1 MLSLFLLFLQ
11 TAKLKLISVITKLR
25 HKMRRKITI
34 FTVIS
39 ILWIV
44 IGLLCVCD
52 LCAQDKRLGLRTV
65 VIDAGHGGKDPGGVS
80 RDKSTYEKNL
90 VLDIAK
96 RFGSKIKEKFPD
108 VKVIYTR
115 STDVYVALNE
125 RAEIANR
132 NNADLFISIHT
143 NAASSTAAHG
153 ASVHVLGQSGNPNRD
168 LYASNLDVCK
178 RENSV
183 MLLEEDYTTAYQG
196 FDPNS
201 PESFIFFNLMRSS
214 HFENSIL
221 FAEEVDRQLRRTKF
235 SVSGYTG
242 IHQDPFWVLWRT
254 SMPAVLLELGFITN
268 ESDLKVLK
276 TQDGREDISN
286 KLLEAFSKYKT
297 YYDSS
302 IDTSSSTQQSSAKPQ
317 SPAKAQPSKS
327 SESKVET
334 TDATYYSIQIFGLRR
349 VLNPGDSAF
358 KGLDVHS
365 VRVENSEIIRYLSG
379 KWSSKETALQNLSK
393 VKEKFPD
400 AYLVNVSNG
409 IVTRIN

>member
-1 MLSLFLLFLQ
+1 MR
-11 TAKLKLISVITKLR
+11 TKL
-25 HKMRRKITI
+25 TI
-34 FTVIS
+34 LSVFFI
-39 ILWIV
+39 
-44 IGLLCVCD
+44 
-52 LCAQDKRLGLRTV
+52 LCAALVLQPCGNLEAKGKNLGLKTV

-80 RDKSTYEKNL
+80 RDKSAYEKNL

-96 RFGSKIKEKFPD
+96 RFGGKIKEKYPD

-125 RAEIANR
+125 RADIANR

-143 NAASSTAAHG
+143 NAAASTSAHG
-153 ASVHVLGQSGNPNRD
+153 ASVHVLGQSSNPNRD

-214 HFENSIL
+214 HFENSLL
-221 FAEEVDRQLRRTKF
+221 FAEEVDRQLRKTKF
-235 SVSGYTG
+235 TVSNYTG

-268 ESDLKVLK
+268 SSDLSVLK
-276 TQDGREDISN
+276 SQQGREDISN
-286 KLLEAFSKYKT
+286 KLLAAFSVYKT

-302 IDTSSSTQQSSAKPQ
+302 IDAEKQEEMPVAKPDVQPATQQLVITKEA
-317 SPAKAQPSKS
+317 PAA
-327 SESKVET
+327 ENG
-334 TDATYYSIQIFGLRR
+334 TYYGIQIFGLRKI
-349 VLNPGDSAF
+349 LKAGDPAF

-365 VRVENSEIIRYLSG
+365 VVTPGSEVVRYVSGRWDSASKAKENLDEVRR
-379 KWSSKETALQNLSK
+379 
-393 VKEKFPD
+393 KFPD
-400 AYLVNVSNG
+400 AYVVKVTDG
-409 IVTRIN
+409 TVTRVK

>member
-1 MLSLFLLFLQ
+1 MR
-11 TAKLKLISVITKLR
+11 TKL
-25 HKMRRKITI
+25 TI
-34 FTVIS
+34 LSVFFI
-39 ILWIV
+39 
-44 IGLLCVCD
+44 
-52 LCAQDKRLGLRTV
+52 LCAALVLQPCGNLEAKGKNLGLKTV

-80 RDKSTYEKNL
+80 RDKSAYEKNL

-96 RFGSKIKEKFPD
+96 RFGGKIKEKYPD

-125 RAEIANR
+125 RADIANR

-143 NAASSTAAHG
+143 NAAASTSAHG
-153 ASVHVLGQSGNPNRD
+153 ASVHVLGQSSNPNRD

-214 HFENSIL
+214 HFENSLL
-221 FAEEVDRQLRRTKF
+221 FAEEVDRQLRKTKF
-235 SVSGYTG
+235 TVSNYTG

-268 ESDLKVLK
+268 SSDLSVLK
-276 TQDGREDISN
+276 SQQGREDISN
-286 KLLEAFSKYKT
+286 KLLAAFSVYKT

-302 IDTSSSTQQSSAKPQ
+302 IDAEKQEEMPEAKPDVQPATQQLVITKEA
-317 SPAKAQPSKS
+317 PAA
-327 SESKVET
+327 ENG
-334 TDATYYSIQIFGLRR
+334 TYYGIQIFGLRKI
-349 VLNPGDSAF
+349 LKAGDPAF

-365 VRVENSEIIRYLSG
+365 VVTPGSEVVRYVSGRWDSASKAKENLDEVRR
-379 KWSSKETALQNLSK
+379 
-393 VKEKFPD
+393 KFPD
-400 AYLVNVSNG
+400 AYVVKVTDG
-409 IVTRIN
+409 IVTRVK

>member
-1 MLSLFLLFLQ
+1 MRAKMTILSVF
-11 TAKLKLISVITKLR
+11 SVIMIMT
-25 HKMRRKITI
+25 
-34 FTVIS
+34 
-39 ILWIV
+39 
-44 IGLLCVCD
+44 GLLVASQTD
-52 LCAQDKRLGLRTV
+52 AEGKNLGLKTV

-80 RDKSTYEKNL
+80 RDRSTYEKNL

-96 RFGSKIKEKFPD
+96 RFGSKIKEKYPD

-143 NAASSTAAHG
+143 NAAGSASAHG
-153 ASVHVLGQSGNPNRD
+153 ASVHVLGQSSNPNRD

-183 MLLEEDYTTAYQG
+183 MLLEDDYTTAYQG

-221 FAEEVDRQLRRTKF
+221 FAEEVDRQLRKTGF
-235 SVSGYTG
+235 AVSNYTG

-268 ESDLKVLK
+268 SSDLAVLK
-276 TQDGREDISN
+276 SDRGREDISN
-286 KLLEAFSKYKT
+286 KLLAAFCAYKT
-297 YYDSS
+297 YYDASL
-302 IDTSSSTQQSSAKPQ
+302 DTEKQNVKPDVKQ
-317 SPAKAQPSKS
+317 DARPAVQPEA
-327 SESKVET
+327 SEAAVSGGS
-334 TDATYYSIQIFGLRR
+334 TYYGIQIFGLKK
-349 VLNPGDSAF
+349 LLKAGDPAF

-365 VRVENSEIIRYLSG
+365 VVVSGSEVVRYVTG
-379 KWSSKETALQNLSK
+379 KWDSHQKAIQNLES
-393 VKEKFPD
+393 VRRKFPD
-400 AYLVNVSNG
+400 AYVVKVADG
-409 IVTRIN
+409 VITREK

>member
-1 MLSLFLLFLQ
+1 MRFKLTILSVFFIISAALMLLPCGSLA
-11 TAKLKLISVITKLR
+11 AKGKS
-25 HKMRRKITI
+25 
-34 FTVIS
+34 
-39 ILWIV
+39 
-44 IGLLCVCD
+44 
-52 LCAQDKRLGLRTV
+52 LGLRTV

-80 RDKSTYEKNL
+80 RDKSAYEKNL

-96 RFGSKIKEKFPD
+96 RFGGKIVEKYPD

-125 RAEIANR
+125 RADIANR

-143 NAASSTAAHG
+143 NAASSTSAHG
-153 ASVHVLGQSGNPNRD
+153 ASVHVLGQSSNPNRD

-221 FAEEVDRQLRRTKF
+221 FAEEVDRQLRKTKF
-235 SVSGYTG
+235 TISNYTG

-268 ESDLKVLK
+268 PSDLSVLK
-276 TQDGREDISN
+276 SQQGREDISD
-286 KLLEAFSKYKT
+286 KLLAAFSSYKA

-302 IDTSSSTQQSSAKPQ
+302 IDAVKQAVKP
-317 SPAKAQPSKS
+317 
-327 SESKVET
+327 ET
-334 TDATYYSIQIFGLRR
+334 VQDVTEKTPEVDSGTYYGIQIFGLKK
-349 VLNPGDSAF
+349 LLKAGDPAF

-365 VRVENSEIIRYLSG
+365 VVTPGSEVVRYVSG
-379 KWSSKETALQNLSK
+379 RWGSASKAVDNLDA
-393 VKEKFPD
+393 VRRKFPD
-400 AYLVNVSNG
+400 AYVVKVSDG
-409 IVTRIN
+409 VVSRVK

>member
-1 MLSLFLLFLQ
+1 MR
-11 TAKLKLISVITKLR
+11 LKF
-25 HKMRRKITI
+25 TI
-34 FTVIS
+34 YTVVS
-39 ILWIV
+39 ILAIV
-44 IGLLCVCD
+44 LGMLCASDLRSQSKGIGL
-52 LCAQDKRLGLRTV
+52 KTV

-96 RFGSKIKEKFPD
+96 RFGSKIKEKYPD

-115 STDVYVALNE
+115 SSDVYVALNE

-143 NAASSTAAHG
+143 NAAGSTAAHG
-153 ASVHVLGQSGNPNRD
+153 ASVHVLGQSSNPNRD

-178 RENSV
+178 RENAV
-183 MLLEEDYTTAYQG
+183 MLLEEDYSTAYQG

-221 FAEEVDRQLRRTKF
+221 FAEEVDRQLRKTKF

-268 ESDLKVLK
+268 DSDLKILK
-276 TQDGREDISN
+276 TQEGREDISS
-286 KLLEAFSKYKT
+286 KLLEAFSKYKSN
-297 YYDSS
+297 YDASV
-302 IDTSSSTQQSSAKPQ
+302 DTSKPQ
-317 SPAKAQPSKS
+317 VSENKS
-327 SESKVET
+327 NATET
-334 TDATYYSIQIFGLRR
+334 ETYYSVQIFGLRR
-349 VLNPGDSAF
+349 VLTPGDPAF

-379 KWSSKETALQNLSK
+379 KWSSKEVAAKNIGK

-400 AYLVNVSNG
+400 AYIVKVSDG
-409 IVTRIN
+409 TVTRVK

>member
-1 MLSLFLLFLQ
+1 MR
-11 TAKLKLISVITKLR
+11 TKL
-25 HKMRRKITI
+25 TI
-34 FTVIS
+34 LSVFFI
-39 ILWIV
+39 
-44 IGLLCVCD
+44 
-52 LCAQDKRLGLRTV
+52 LCAALVLQPCGNLEAKGKNLGLKTV

-80 RDKSTYEKNL
+80 RDKSAYEKNL

-96 RFGSKIKEKFPD
+96 RFGGKIKEKYPD

-125 RAEIANR
+125 RADIANR

-143 NAASSTAAHG
+143 NAAASTSAHG
-153 ASVHVLGQSGNPNRD
+153 ASVHVLGQSSNPNRD

-214 HFENSIL
+214 HFENSLL
-221 FAEEVDRQLRRTKF
+221 FAEEVDRQLRKTKF
-235 SVSGYTG
+235 TVSNYTG

-268 ESDLKVLK
+268 SSDLAILK
-276 TQDGREDISN
+276 SLQGREDISN
-286 KLLEAFSKYKT
+286 KLLAAFSVYKT

-302 IDTSSSTQQSSAKPQ
+302 IDAEKQEEMPVAKPDVQPATQQLVITEEA
-317 SPAKAQPSKS
+317 PAA
-327 SESKVET
+327 ENG
-334 TDATYYSIQIFGLRR
+334 TYYGIQIFGLRKI
-349 VLNPGDSAF
+349 LKAGDPAF

-365 VRVENSEIIRYLSG
+365 VVTPGSEVVRYVSGRWDSASKAKENLDEVRR
-379 KWSSKETALQNLSK
+379 
-393 VKEKFPD
+393 KFPD
-400 AYLVNVSNG
+400 AYVVKVTDG
-409 IVTRIN
+409 TVTRVK